1 MAHHTLGTRCSDL
14 TTILVHFIALLRS
27 SLLSGSALY
36 NFVTLPL
43 PEVQKK
49 LSEMNVMLFFL
60 LAAILFSVLCL
71 RSRILGKSPA
81 LEKASVIILMAVSTA
96 SFVHSEFHDRTWWR
110 LCYFALLGTSAT
122 KILSLFL
129 DCRTETFFNFAAA
142 CVGYGTIT
150 MLPVAHAKLSP
161 LANHTALASTFIK
174 LVAMNTCG
182 ALIYVFQVPER
193 LGELVSSKLLLH
205 CMVVYSVMV
214 LTDNILTS
222 YTNGHV

>member
-1 MAHHTLGTRCSDL
+1 M
-14 TTILVHFIALLRS
+14 
-27 SLLSGSALY
+27 
-36 NFVTLPL
+36 
-43 PEVQKK
+43 
-49 LSEMNVMLFFL
+49 
-60 LAAILFSVLCL
+60 LFSVLCL
-71 RSRILGKSPA
+71 RSRILGKSSA
-81 LEKASVIILMAVSTA
+81 LEKASVIILMAVSTS

-150 MLPVAHAKLSP
+150 MFPVAHAKLSP
-161 LANHTALASTFIK
+161 LANHTALAPTFIK

-193 LGELVSSKLLLH
+193 LGNPVSSKLLLH
-205 CMVVYSVMV
+205 CIVVYSAT
-214 LTDNILTS
+214 LLSDELLTS
-222 YTNGHV
+222 YTNEHV